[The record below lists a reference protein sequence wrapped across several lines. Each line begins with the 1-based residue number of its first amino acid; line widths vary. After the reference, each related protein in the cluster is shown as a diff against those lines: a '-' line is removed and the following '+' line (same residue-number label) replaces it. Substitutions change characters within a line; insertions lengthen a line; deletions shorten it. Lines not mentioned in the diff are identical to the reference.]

1 MDWLR
6 ALLDAQRAG
15 RPSVLVTVAA
25 TRGSV
30 PREAGAHLLVTADGE
45 ADSLGGGHLEYR
57 AIAIA
62 RSMLETGDR
71 GGALQRFSLG
81 ASLGQCCGGAVQL
94 LFERIESN
102 AGWPARL
109 EQQLQQGL
117 SCLRRV
123 AVDASG
129 CVLLPPQA
137 GESTGLV
144 RTSEGLF
151 LLDVLC
157 PCHHEVRVF
166 GAGHVGAA
174 LVKLLAALD
183 CRVLWVDERED
194 RLRQPPPGV
203 AVHDDPLAAVSD
215 ARPGCCYVVMT
226 HDHRLDLRL
235 AEAILRRND
244 SYWFGLIGS
253 RSKRARFEHRL
264 RDKGLDPDSLKRMTC
279 PIGIAGIHSKK
290 PQAIALAVAAQLQ
303 QLFEA
308 AGTATEA
315 TLNAREAV

>member
-6 ALLDAQRAG
+6 ALRDAQRAG

-25 TRGSV
+25 TRGST
-30 PREAGAHLLVTADGE
+30 PREAGAHLLVTADGQ

-71 GGALQRFSLG
+71 GRALQRFSLG

-94 LFERIESN
+94 LFERIESD

-109 EQQLQQGL
+109 EQRLQQGQ

-123 AVDASG
+123 AVDASD
-129 CVLLPPQA
+129 CVLLPPRA
-137 GESTGLV
+137 GDSTALV
-144 RTSEGLF
+144 RTADGRF
-151 LLDVLC
+151 LHDVLR
-157 PCHHEVRVF
+157 PWRHEVRVF

-174 LVKLLAALD
+174 LVTLLSALD

-203 AVHDDPLAAVSD
+203 AVHDDPPAAVAD
-215 ARPGCCYVVMT
+215 APPGCCFVVMT

-235 AEAILRRND
+235 AEAILRRDD

-308 AGTATEA
+308 AGAAPETAA
-315 TLNAREAV
+315 DARAAV